1 VAVVR
6 AGFNNGIDPRR
17 GRTYYLRTMNQTG
30 TLNTTRGYDNV
41 TGLGSPR
48 GRNLVD
54 ALAN

>member
-1 VAVVR
+1 
-6 AGFNNGIDPRR
+6 
-17 GRTYYLRTMNQTG
+17 MNQTG